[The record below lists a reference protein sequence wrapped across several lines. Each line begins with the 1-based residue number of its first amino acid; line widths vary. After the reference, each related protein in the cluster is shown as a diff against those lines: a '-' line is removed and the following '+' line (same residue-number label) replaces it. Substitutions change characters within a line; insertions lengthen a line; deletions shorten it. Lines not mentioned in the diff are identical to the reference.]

1 MVLLQG
7 TKAVENPK
15 TTQTMNIRSSESS
28 LFFIN
33 VDNDFLL
40 GAVCEAGNDGVKA
53 FNIHQLDEVSSIQ
66 ISSQFPSFWHS
77 VNEKMIVNQFVF
89 ITIQ

>member
-15 TTQTMNIRSSESS
+15 TTQTMNIRSNESS

-40 GAVCEAGNDGVKA
+40 GAVCEAANDGVKA

>member
-1 MVLLQG
+1 MFVIKMMMMMMISYLVLG
-7 TKAVENPK
+7 
-15 TTQTMNIRSSESS
+15 
-28 LFFIN
+28 
-33 VDNDFLL
+33 
-40 GAVCEAGNDGVKA
+40 VCEPANDGAKA